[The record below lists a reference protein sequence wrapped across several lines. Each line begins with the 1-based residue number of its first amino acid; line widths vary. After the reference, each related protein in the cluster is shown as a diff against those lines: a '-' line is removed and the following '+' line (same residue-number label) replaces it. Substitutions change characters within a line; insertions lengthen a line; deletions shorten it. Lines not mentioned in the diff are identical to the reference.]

1 MEESM
6 EEPLKI
12 LSDSVKECGK
22 SITFTM
28 DEVDDLKIRF
38 ENMETWYRTK
48 LYEMQGQIEYCL
60 NKLDKLDSVELNL
73 KLANLKIK
81 ELEHVSN
88 SNSRSNSRSNSNTSN
103 SNLTNINTN
112 INTDI
117 NTNINTSDYQRTSTV
132 FLPME
137 RQITEL

>member
-1 MEESM
+1 M
-6 EEPLKI
+6 EEPFKI

-48 LYEMQGQIEYCL
+48 LYELQGQLTYCFE
-60 NKLDKLDSVELNL
+60 KLDKLDSLELNL

-81 ELEHVSN
+81 ELEHNSN
-88 SNSRSNSRSNSNTSN
+88 SNSHTSN
-103 SNLTNINTN
+103 SNL
-112 INTDI
+112 
-117 NTNINTSDYQRTSTV
+117 TNINTSDYQRTSTV
-132 FLPME
+132 FQSIE